1 MIEITEVQISDLSSV
16 RTINEKAIPAV
27 NSVSEEEFIWFHEK
41 SVYFRKA
48 ILKGNLG
55 GFLLVLPMNI
65 SYKSLNYNWFSERY
79 DDFVYIDRIA
89 VKEDFKNSG
98 IGGSLYKD
106 LEKFLPRDIKMIACE
121 YNIKPLNEV
130 SKNFHKKMNYK
141 NVGTQLTENNT
152 KEVSLMIKKIND

>member
-1 MIEITEVQISDLSSV
+1 
-16 RTINEKAIPAV
+16 
-27 NSVSEEEFIWFHEK
+27 
-41 SVYFRKA
+41 
-48 ILKGNLG
+48 
-55 GFLLVLPMNI
+55 MNI

-98 IGGSLYKD
+98 IGRSLYKD